1 VVFAGTIAVSAC
13 SEDEGTIDGFT
24 QAEWEIIK
32 TLSPLPDPPPD
43 PTNHYADDPAAAA
56 LGQALFFDPRASGP
70 ITFEATEEEGA
81 LGAVGDEQKAACTA
95 CHDVTRGFIDTR
107 SDPPAT
113 SLGTGGWL
121 GRNTLTLVNSVYY
134 QWSGWQGFI
143 DTYWGHSLLGI
154 ESAVAANG
162 DRLRAAHLLYS
173 HYREAYDA
181 VFDPDL
187 DPALDPVHPDASR
200 FPPVGKPKPTADSP
214 DGPWETMTP
223 EDQAH
228 VTQILVNAGKAMNA
242 YIRQLVRRNAP
253 FDRYV
258 EGDTG
263 AISAAAKRGLKLFI
277 GKAGCVE
284 CHQGPT
290 FSDDKFHNL
299 GVPQEGLHVPAMDGG
314 RADGIARVTGALA
327 QWSSAGPYSDSS
339 APSPVDGLVAT
350 DADLGAFRTQS
361 LRNVADTA
369 PYMHTGQFATLR
381 DVIELYNEGGKTHG
395 FVGTK
400 DELMKPL
407 NLTEAEIDDLVA
419 FLESLTGEP
428 LPAALLEDTSA
439 R

>member
-1 VVFAGTIAVSAC
+1 MLCAGVVAAAAC
-13 SEDEGTIDGFT
+13 GDDGGLIDGFT
-24 QAEWEIIK
+24 EPEWETIE

-43 PTNHYADDPAAAA
+43 PTNRYADDPAAAA
-56 LGQALFFDPRASGP
+56 LGQALFFDPRSTGP
-70 ITFEATEEEGA
+70 ITFEATPEEGA
-81 LGAVGDEQKAACTA
+81 LGAVGEEAKAACTA

-107 SDPPAT
+107 SNPPAT

-134 QWSGWQGFI
+134 KWSGWQGFI

-162 DRLRAAHLLYS
+162 DRLRAAHVIYD
-173 HYREAYDA
+173 HYREAYNE

-187 DPALDPVHPDASR
+187 DPALDPSHPEASR
-200 FPPVGKPKPTADSP
+200 FPPVGKPKAADAP
-214 DGPWETMTP
+214 DGPWEMMTP

-242 YIRQLVRRNAP
+242 YLRRLVRRNAP

-258 EGDTG
+258 AGDTS
-263 AISAAAKRGLKLFI
+263 AISTSAKRGLKLFI
-277 GKAGCVE
+277 GKAACVE
-284 CHQGPT
+284 CHQGPMFT
-290 FSDDKFHNL
+290 DDKFHNL
-299 GVPQEGLHVPAMDGG
+299 GVPQEGLHVPAMDRG
-314 RADGIARVTGALA
+314 RTDGIARITGALKE
-327 QWSSAGPYSDSS
+327 WSTAGPHSDSTE
-339 APSPVDGLVAT
+339 PSPVEGLTAT
-350 DADLGAFRTQS
+350 DADLGAFRTQG

-369 PYMHTGQFATLR
+369 PYMHTGQFETLR
-381 DVIELYNEGGKTHG
+381 EVVEFYNEGGKTEG

-407 NLTEAEIDDLVA
+407 NLTESEIDDLVA

-428 LPAALLEDTSA
+428 LPAELIEDTSA
-439 R
+439 P